1 VVGGQVSLTTPETPT
16 PNISPTTSQP
26 CNSDAFSNDFVA
38 TSTTGKG
45 PNIPLAEFGGS
56 WDLLELDLQ
65 LHEVNLDPSYDTDV
79 EECIFLGDEEDREGT
94 EGHGHDEDSDEDD
107 SVVVDDPF
115 GMLPT
120 RPTPPD
126 SLDL

>member
-1 VVGGQVSLTTPETPT
+1 
-16 PNISPTTSQP
+16 
-26 CNSDAFSNDFVA
+26 
-38 TSTTGKG
+38 
-45 PNIPLAEFGGS
+45 
-56 WDLLELDLQ
+56 
-65 LHEVNLDPSYDTDV
+65 
-79 EECIFLGDEEDREGT
+79 LGDEEDREGT